1 MSLDDVVT
9 AERGRLFGLAYRM
22 LGTAS
27 EAEDAVQE
35 AFSRLAATT
44 LEELDEAGAWLTTVT
59 TRLCIDRLRA
69 ARHQREAYVGPWL
82 PEPVATDDLDPAAVV
97 EASESLTLAF
107 LVVLESLSP
116 IERAVFLLHDVF
128 GHPFDEVAT
137 MVDRS
142 PAAVRKAASRARRH
156 IDERRPAM
164 PAATDEA
171 ERVVAAFVAACDG
184 GDLDTLLSLVA
195 PDVTMVSDGGG
206 RASALPAP
214 VTGAAEVARILLAL
228 VRTGQRRGATAT
240 PTHLNAA
247 PALLVHERGVVTGAL
262 VFTVVNHRIT
272 RIDGIRN
279 PDKLATLTA

>member
-1 MSLDDVVT
+1 MSLDEVVT

-35 AFSRLAATT
+35 AFARLAARTV
-44 LEELDEAGAWLTTVT
+44 EDLDEPAAWLTTVT
-59 TRLCIDRLRA
+59 TRICIDRLRT
-69 ARHQREAYVGPWL
+69 ARRRREQYIGPWL
-82 PEPVATDDLDPAAVV
+82 PEPVADDDLDPAALVD
-97 EASESLTLAF
+97 ATESLTLAF

-116 IERAVFLLHDVF
+116 VERAVFLLHDVF
-128 GHPFDEVAT
+128 GHPFDEVAA

-142 PAAVRKAASRARRH
+142 PAAVRKAASRARQH
-156 IDERRPAM
+156 IDERRPAT
-164 PAATDEA
+164 AAAADEA
-171 ERVVAAFVAACDG
+171 EQVVAAFVAACEG
-184 GDLDTLLSLVA
+184 GDLDALLSLVA

-214 VTGAAEVARILLAL
+214 VTGAAEVARILLAF

-240 PTHLNAA
+240 PTRLNTA
-247 PALLVHERGVVTGAL
+247 PALLVHEGGELTGAL
-262 VFTVVNHRIT
+262 VFTVAAGRIT

-279 PDKLATLTA
+279 PDKLRTLMS